1 MVEDFIKISKSLKAI
16 SLRYFNPV
24 GAHVSGLNGELSN
37 IKPNNLFPFITQTAI
52 GKIESLTVYGDDYP
66 TRDGSCIRDYIH
78 VSDIA
83 EAHVLALK
91 KLIQNNDNLN
101 YDVINLG
108 SGNGVSVFEIIS
120 AFEKENG
127 LKLNYTVGPRREGDV
142 ESIYS
147 NSNKA
152 KELLGWEPK
161 CTVKEMVTSAW
172 KWEQKIFEK

>member
-1 MVEDFIKISKSLKAI
+1 M
-16 SLRYFNPV
+16 
-24 GAHVSGLNGELSN
+24 
-37 IKPNNLFPFITQTAI
+37 
-52 GKIESLTVYGDDYP
+52 
-66 TRDGSCIRDYIH
+66 
-78 VSDIA
+78 
-83 EAHVLALK
+83 
-91 KLIQNNDNLN
+91 
-101 YDVINLG
+101 G